1 MDINTEFELFEKKT
15 YAPLVASLG
24 EIIDLRAKRGV
35 RYQLLSLLIVLFLS
49 KLGGADRPSEIAD
62 WVSFRFIELK
72 SLLNLTWKRAPHE
85 VTWKRMLENAIDAK
99 EVEEVFGK
107 YLSEMSKDEASGWN
121 LDGKVVC
128 SVKSDEDK
136 QLHLLALQ
144 ESEVNLVIEQTA
156 LEAGENEISA
166 GKRLLG
172 KVKLTNKI
180 ISGDAIFAQKE
191 LSEIVIEQGG
201 EYLWKL
207 RANQG
212 NIYKMAKEHF
222 AQGGDSYQAKTVDYD
237 KGHGRI
243 EERILETS
251 FRLAGKIEFPYLAQ
265 VFRIS
270 KTSIEVKSGKQSEQT
285 IYGITSLPIEE
296 YSAKEILDLTRKHW
310 RIENGL
316 HYRRDVTFKEDKVR
330 KKSTNGGQIMAA
342 LNNLAIGILR
352 KTGWENIA
360 KARRY
365 YEVFI
370 AKGLD
375 LITQPIVA

>member
-1 MDINTEFELFEKKT
+1 MDFNTEFELFEKKT

-35 RYQLLSLLIVLFLS
+35 RYQLLSLLILLFLS

-107 YLSEMSKDEASGWN
+107 YIFEMSKDEASGWN

-212 NIYKMAKEHF
+212 NIYKLAKEHF
-222 AQGGDSYQAKTVDYD
+222 AQGSDKYQAKTVDYD

-243 EERILETS
+243 EERRLETS

-265 VFRIS
+265 VFRMS
-270 KTSIEVKSGKQSEQT
+270 KTSIEIKSGKQSEQT

-296 YSAKEILDLTRKHW
+296 FSAKEILDLTRKHW

-365 YEVFI
+365 YEVYI